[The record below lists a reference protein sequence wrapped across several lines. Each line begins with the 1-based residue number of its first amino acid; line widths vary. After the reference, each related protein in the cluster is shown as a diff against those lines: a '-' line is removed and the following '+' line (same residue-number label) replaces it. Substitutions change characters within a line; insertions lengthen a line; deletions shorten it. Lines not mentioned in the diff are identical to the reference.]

1 MGAPA
6 SARGGSCTRP
16 HALPVCPAFAVGI
29 SRLASFLRVLA
40 SVLILSLG
48 VSEVSAQEIRYLYD
62 DLGRLV
68 GVVDQ
73 QGNAAEY
80 VYDAVGNI
88 LQIRRVN
95 ITDFPGPV
103 AITFFDPKR
112 GEVGT
117 PVTIFGK
124 GFSPSPADNQV
135 AFSGTVATVTASTGT
150 SLETTVPSGATTG
163 PITITTPLG
172 SATSSE
178 NFTVLQPVTVSPTT
192 ATALVGGTV
201 LFTANTAVEW
211 KVNNRVGG
219 DAATGTIT
227 PGGLYRA
234 PAAPPNPPEVTVT
247 AVSRDDPR
255 FQASALVTIL
265 PVPERF
271 TAPAVSAQFAE
282 PRQANALPGPL
293 VSIQFA
299 EPRQAN
305 ALPGPL
311 IAATFAPM
319 ITSLSP
325 DSGVAGGTPF
335 PLTVGGNGLGGAT
348 NLQFVRNGAIDP
360 NVTVSSVA
368 PAADGLSLTAT
379 IAIAGAAAPGLRTV
393 RVVTP
398 AATSTILP
406 FEANTFT
413 VTSP

>member
-150 SLETTVPSGATTG
+150 SLETTVPPGATTG

-293 VSIQFA
+293 
-299 EPRQAN
+299 
-305 ALPGPL
+305 